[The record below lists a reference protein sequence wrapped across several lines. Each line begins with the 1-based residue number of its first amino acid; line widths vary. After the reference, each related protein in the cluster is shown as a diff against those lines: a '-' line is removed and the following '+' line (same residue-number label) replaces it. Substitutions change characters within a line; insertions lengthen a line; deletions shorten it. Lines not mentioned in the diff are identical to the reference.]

1 MNETKVFEDSYSS
14 VFRRQEDFLSFLH
27 RIMENSCWKRKK
39 VNNLRLL
46 PITAG
51 SALEDELRSQYAD
64 DGIDEEIIS
73 DTVANTAL
81 VLKSKDEIYPIRDCA
96 IKSILDRA
104 GIQGSGLRRVERNVY
119 ARILNDVLKVT
130 KGEALLRISEGK
142 VSAVLSGDCN
152 DYAILNM
159 EEIFLHTVQYLQEE
173 FEGCRYMAGFYEHD
187 MVSAMW
193 SIDESGLLSAY
204 SRELSLLG
212 KTAEDM
218 IPMVRVTTSD
228 TGTCGAN
235 IYPMLLNVKD
245 GKSVNLGSPLKLIH
259 KNGSTMDDYD
269 AQLKQLYAKY
279 QLAIGKLT
287 ELLEVRIANPLN
299 CMSEVMAKLAIPKKY
314 QAEALDL
321 FKAQYDVWSCTAHDI
336 YFAISEI
343 LFMLECEGA
352 SGSRIAKMEEQIARA
367 LSMNWAEY
375 DFPEM

>member
-1 MNETKVFEDSYSS
+1 MMLNIFHDLRSPLFAVSS
-14 VFRRQEDFLSFLH
+14 GLDTLEAAPEALPA
-27 RIMENSCWKRKK
+27 
-39 VNNLRLL
+39 LL
-46 PITAG
+46 PALQQRTAF
-51 SALEDELRSQYAD
+51 
-64 DGIDEEIIS
+64 
-73 DTVANTAL
+73 
-81 VLKSKDEIYPIRDCA
+81 
-96 IKSILDRA
+96 
-104 GIQGSGLRRVERNVY
+104 LRRLTEDLFLAAKLEQKQVM
-119 ARILNDVLKVT
+119 LNED
-130 KGEALLRISEGK
+130 R
-142 VSAVLSGDCN
+142 VSLGD
-152 DYAILNM
+152 
-159 EEIFLHTVQYLQEE
+159 IFLHTVQYLQEE

-212 KTAEDM
+212 KTTEDM

-245 GKSVNLGSPLKLIH
+245 GKSVNLGSPLKLVH
-259 KNGSTMDDYD
+259 KNGSTMADYD
-269 AQLKQLYAKY
+269 AQLKKLYAKY

-287 ELLEVRIANPLN
+287 ELLEVRIANPVN